1 MNGVGLVAT
10 LISGVLVP
18 LLGGAGG
25 VMPAVVLG
33 VTRASEP
40 PPCVRVILHL

>member
-1 MNGVGLVAT
+1 MNGVGLLAT
-10 LISGVLVP
+10 LMSGLLVP

-25 VMPAVVLG
+25 AVPANVVE

-40 PPCVRVILHL
+40 PPRV